1 MLRNCSSAPAS
12 PGGCRSALEGGNI
25 DEFKPLLL
33 DGEDQIARNLTQNLL
48 VYATGAGLQFADRAT
63 VEKIV
68 AHLESEGGGLR
79 SIVHEI
85 VQSDVF
91 KNK

>member
-1 MLRNCSSAPAS
+1 MPDGRKFAD
-12 PGGCRSALEGGNI
+12 I
-25 DEFKPLLL
+25 DEFKQLLL
-33 DGEDQIARNLTQNLL
+33 DREDQIARNLTQNLL

-68 AHLESEGGGLR
+68 TQLESKGGGLR
-79 SIVHEI
+79 TIIHEI